1 MTVLSKCGSVHF
13 FCYSVNKDEHA
24 LARAKCQSHVHKAK
38 LRQLDY
44 YHFSKDKL
52 SAWMCN

>member
-13 FCYSVNKDEHA
+13 CCYSVNKDEHA

-44 YHFSKDKL
+44 YHFSKDKP
-52 SAWMCN
+52 SVWRYN